1 MFVLHG
7 TLPTETGIQY
17 EVAHLKQ
24 LLNLPFAMDIII
36 LISWA
41 IWTTRNDF
49 IFKHIPPNLY
59 NCRRR
64 FKEELKWFTYTGLM
78 DWVRVFRYSLYFLPL
93 FVLLFVLSF

>member
-1 MFVLHG
+1 M
-7 TLPTETGIQY
+7 
-17 EVAHLKQ
+17 
-24 LLNLPFAMDIII
+24 LNLPFAMDIII

-64 FKEELKWFTYTGLM
+64 FKEEVKWFTYTAKRKELTGLM
-78 DWVRVFRYSLYFLPL
+78 DWVQVFRYNTR
-93 FVLLFVLSF
+93 